1 MVKCYYGFA
10 GGVKMKSQAVKKIGT
25 LSTLFVM
32 STAYIAVFS
41 SVQGFK
47 AMLPLIREDFGISSA
62 QAGLYSTFFYSSGVI
77 LAVFTG
83 KIVDSIGPRK
93 GLIGGVI
100 IIASLMVLHTLMPLF
115 SLLLVLALLSGIGF
129 SVVTPSINKGII
141 EMVDPSKRA
150 ISNGIVHAGGGI
162 GGILGSSLLPLIG
175 EHYGWRTALVF
186 SASLA
191 FLLALVLIKLFHPN
205 EDKKENETKTTFKDD
220 FLVMVKNPLIW
231 MMSLIGI
238 ATGLALG
245 NMTIHYALFLT
256 GDLTFSPTLAGVALS
271 TFMVGGIIGN
281 PMFGFIN
288 DKYFNSNRRGG
299 LFGLGLVVSAFYM
312 VLALIVLPSDFSYS
326 VILMVSFVFGLFAFA
341 IMGLMFTA
349 LGDIVGAKYMG
360 TGTGILLVFT
370 RLSMVIGPPIIGH
383 LADVSGTY
391 QVSFMVISMSVFV
404 LITIF
409 YIGTYNHRSL
419 LRRGTS

>member
-1 MVKCYYGFA
+1 VKI
-10 GGVKMKSQAVKKIGT
+10 KAVKQIST
-25 LSTLFVM
+25 LSTLLVM

-47 AMLPLIREDFGISSA
+47 AMLPLIREEFNISSA
-62 QAGLYSTFFYSSGVI
+62 QAGLYSTFFYMSGVL

-83 KIVDSIGPRK
+83 KIVDTIGPRK

-100 IIASLMVLHTLMPLF
+100 IIASLMFLHTLMPVF
-115 SLLLVLALLSGIGF
+115 SMLLVLALLSGIGF

-150 ISNGIVHAGGGI
+150 LSNGIVHAGGGI

-205 EDKKENETKTTFKDD
+205 GEKSESATKTTFKEDI
-220 FLVMVKNPLIW
+220 LVMVKNPLVW
-231 MMSLIGI
+231 LMSLIGI
-238 ATGLALG
+238 SAGLALG
-245 NMTIHYALFLT
+245 NMTIHYTLFLT
-256 GDLTFSPTLAGVALS
+256 GDLNFSPTLAGVALS
-271 TFMVGGIIGN
+271 TFMIGGILGN
-281 PMFGFIN
+281 PTFGFIN
-288 DKYFNSNRRGG
+288 DKYLNSNRRGG
-299 LFGLGLVVSAFYM
+299 LFGLGITISLVYM
-312 VLALIVLPSDFSYS
+312 FLALIVLPSDFSYI
-326 VILMVSFVFGLFAFA
+326 VILIVSFIFGVFAFA
-341 IMGLMFTA
+341 IMGLMFTT

-370 RLSMVIGPPIIGH
+370 RLSMVVGPPIIGH
-383 LADVSGTY
+383 LADVSGNY
-391 QVSFMVISMSVFV
+391 QLSFIVISLSVFV
-404 LITIF
+404 LITVF
-409 YIGTYNHRSL
+409 YIGTYKHRNL
-419 LRRGTS
+419 LRSDSP